1 MLIRKELSAFYPN
14 IKPKLDF
21 EKREEFLKLVR
32 MLPNPG
38 GINDVMFS

>member
-21 EKREEFLKLVR
+21 EKREAFFKT
-32 MLPNPG
+32 N
-38 GINDVMFS
+38 